1 MCAFC
6 PWVRDE
12 QGVSVGD
19 PETSP
24 MGEAPRQCERQWVRP
39 DLCLS
44 PASVGGDCRNMHT
57 LQSWPFE
64 IFFFFPPF

>member
-24 MGEAPRQCERQWVRP
+24 MGEAPRQCEHQRVRP
-39 DLCLS
+39 DLPVLESCFSGRRLQEHAH
-44 PASVGGDCRNMHT
+44 PSV
-57 LQSWPFE
+57 LAF
-64 IFFFFPPF
+64 